1 MLKCG
6 GRIITINTKSL
17 SCGDTRCIKRRVD
30 CSQNWFFYSSEN
42 VVSLAYVT
50 LERIIGDGGKT
61 QINKGSFWGFSERS
75 KRTLLFLGQKPRT
88 AYTFGHSVVSDF
100 VQGISSVYKII
111 GKSKRKVN
119 KSSQARSFVSI

>member
-30 CSQNWFFYSSEN
+30 CSQNCFFYSSEN

-50 LERIIGDGGKT
+50 LERIIGEGGKT

-75 KRTLLFLGQKPRT
+75 KRTSYF
-88 AYTFGHSVVSDF
+88 
-100 VQGISSVYKII
+100 
-111 GKSKRKVN
+111 
-119 KSSQARSFVSI
+119 